1 MGHSL
6 NRTSFKINN
15 SLTIIDGQ
23 EKLDHILISD
33 SKGVGGWRITT
44 DYVTAKPNS
53 HYSGELFGGGVVVA
67 VWMEKGIERC
77 LIAGMEN
84 ISTTSVSFG
93 QTSFNYGFAWSD
105 IQNISSG
112 ATYKSFG
119 ASNSSIISVQSA
131 TSSGKKC
138 IDYLNP
144 EMGTGVW
151 DDWYLPS
158 IHELNQFVNNA
169 AIFNKVL
176 DSYTYDNNIA
186 KLDVVN
192 EQVQYWFDSTT
203 YTTLSIFPSNVN
215 LFNFGKTKY
224 TVNQDSFYSFGF
236 DGESTTFLRNS
247 NDADY
252 YWSSTEDGASYTW
265 AVMAG
270 TNSYDQSLAPNTLNL
285 DSCVIP
291 KSVAGKIRPFRI
303 ADDTQIPFNFDADY
317 AIITYKFSGE
327 KDLDTR
333 TTMILPYAPQSES
346 GYGSGYD
353 GIGWTPDAPTHSNS
367 STYSVVWHRKDNIGF
382 GYETVLINF
391 NAFKYFYPGQAEI
404 IIDAK
409 AHWYV
414 NSWEPNFVSSPYDQ
428 LRLNETPPV
437 VLGVDLYKGGNP
449 IPNPLD
455 ANQWINPTAGASMSL
470 TSFGT
475 NINTAYVSGAGTGQR
490 VAKFKYNVLGK
501 FGYLFGMD

>member
-23 EKLDHILISD
+23 EKVDHILISD

-53 HYSGELFGGGVVVA
+53 HYIGELFGGGVVVA

-84 ISTTSVSFG
+84 ISTISTSPGGSF
-93 QTSFNYGFAWSD
+93 FNYGFPWSN

-112 ATYKSFG
+112 AIYKSFG

-131 TSSGKKC
+131 TSSGQKC
-138 IDYLNP
+138 LDYLNP

-176 DSYTYDNNIA
+176 DSYVYDNNLTTSDITNTNVMYTWP
-186 KLDVVN
+186 DFTP
-192 EQVQYWFDSTT
+192 EYSPISTV
-203 YTTLSIFPSNVN
+203 PSNIN
-215 LFNFGKTKY
+215 LFRFGPTKY
-224 TVNQDSFYSFGF
+224 TNNIYEYWEYSY
-236 DGESTTFLRNS
+236 STQQTS
-247 NDADY
+247 SDADY
-252 YWSSTEDGASYTW
+252 YWSSTEDSTTHAW

-270 TNSYDQSLAPNTLNL
+270 TNSFNPSVAPNTLNL
-285 DSCVIP
+285 DSSIIT
-291 KSVAGKIRPFRI
+291 KSTLSKIRPFRI

-333 TTMILPYAPQSES
+333 TTMVLPYAPQSES

-353 GIGWTPDAPTHSNS
+353 GIGWTPDTATFSNS

-414 NSWEPNFVSSPYDQ
+414 NSWEPDFVSNPYDQ

-449 IPNPLD
+449 IPNPLNV
-455 ANQWINPTAGASMSL
+455 NQWINPTAGASMSL

>member
-23 EKLDHILISD
+23 EKLDYILISD

-53 HYSGELFGGGVVVA
+53 HYIGELFGGGVVVA

-176 DSYTYDNNIA
+176 DSYTYDNNFITS
-186 KLDVVN
+186 DVVN
-192 EQVQYWFDSTT
+192 TSVSYYFPNFTAVYSTI
-203 YTTLSIFPSNVN
+203 SITSSNIN
-215 LFNFGKTKY
+215 LFRLGSTKY
-224 TVNQDSFYSFGF
+224 TENTYDFEYEGLFTLQKP
-236 DGESTTFLRNS
+236 S
-247 NDADY
+247 NDSDY
-252 YWSSTEDGASYTW
+252 YWSSTEDSTTHAW

-270 TNSYDQSLAPNTLNL
+270 TNSFNPSVATNTLNL
-285 DSCVIP
+285 DSSIIT
-291 KSVAGKIRPFRI
+291 KSTLSKIRPFRI
-303 ADDTQIPFNFDADY
+303 ADDTQTPFNFDADY

-333 TTMILPYAPQSES
+333 TTMVLPSVPQSES
-346 GYGSGYD
+346 GYDAYNYEE
-353 GIGWTPDAPTHSNS
+353 GWTPDYPTHPSS
-367 STYSVVWHRKDNIGF
+367 STYSIIWHLKDNIGF

-409 AHWYV
+409 AHWFIQ
-414 NSWEPNFVSSPYDQ
+414 NWDPIFETDPYDQ
-428 LRLNETPPV
+428 LRLDNTPPV
-437 VLGVDLYKGGNP
+437 ILGVDLYKGGNP
-449 IPNPLD
+449 IVNSLD
-455 ANQWINPTAGASMSL
+455 ENQWINPTAGASMSL
-470 TSFGT
+470 NSYGV
-475 NINTAYVSGAGTGQR
+475 NINTAYTAGIGTGQR

-501 FGYLFGMD
+501 FGYLFTMD

>member
-6 NRTSFKINN
+6 NRTNFKINN
-15 SLTIIDGQ
+15 SLTIKDGK
-23 EKLDHILISD
+23 ENSDYVFISD

-44 DYVTAKPNS
+44 DYVTDKPNS
-53 HYSGELFGGGVVVA
+53 HYIGELFGGGVVVS
-67 VWMEKGIERC
+67 VWIENDIERC
-77 LIAGMEN
+77 LIAGLEN
-84 ISTTSVSFG
+84 ISTTSVHSG

-119 ASNSSIISVQSA
+119 ASNSSIIAVQSA

-176 DSYTYDNNIA
+176 DSYTYDNNKA

-192 EQVQYWFDSTT
+192 EQVQYFFPSFTAI
-203 YTTLSIFPSNVN
+203 YTTLSIFSSNVN

-224 TVNQDSFYSFGF
+224 TVNQTDQF
-236 DGESTTFLRNS
+236 EEITTTFPRNS

-252 YWSSTEDGASYTW
+252 YWSSTEDSTTYAW

-270 TNSYDQSLAPNTLNL
+270 TNSFNPSVAPNTLNL
-285 DSCVIP
+285 DSSIIT
-291 KSVAGKIRPFRI
+291 KSTLSKIRPFRI

-317 AIITYKFSGE
+317 AIITYKFSVE
-327 KDLDTR
+327 NDLDTK
-333 TTMILPYAPQSES
+333 TTMVLPSAPLSES
-346 GYGSGYD
+346 GYGGYNYEE
-353 GIGWTPDAPTHSNS
+353 GWTPDFPTHPSS
-367 STYSVVWHRKDNIGF
+367 STYSIIWHLKDNVGL

-391 NAFKYFYPGQAEI
+391 NAFKYHYPGQAEI

-409 AHWYV
+409 AHWYTNNWV
-414 NSWEPNFVSSPYDQ
+414 PIFETDPYDQ
-428 LRLNETPPV
+428 LRLDNTPPV
-437 VLGVDLYKGGNP
+437 ILGVDLYKGGNP
-449 IPNPLD
+449 TASSLD
-455 ANQWINPTAGASMSL
+455 ENTWINPTAGASMSL
-470 TSFGT
+470 NSYGV
-475 NINTAYVSGAGTGQR
+475 NINTEYTAGIGTGKR
-490 VAKFKYNVLGK
+490 VAKLKYNVLGK
-501 FGYLFGMD
+501 FGYLFTMD

>member
-23 EKLDHILISD
+23 EKVDNILISD
-33 SKGVGGWRITT
+33 SKGVGGWKITT
-44 DYVTAKPNS
+44 DYVTDKPNS
-53 HYSGELFGGGVVVA
+53 HYIGELFGGGVVVA

-77 LIAGMEN
+77 LIAGLEN

-119 ASNSSIISVQSA
+119 ASNSSIIAVQSA

-176 DSYTYDNNIA
+176 DSYTYDNNKA
-186 KLDVVN
+186 KLDVVD
-192 EQVQYWFDSTT
+192 EEVQYDWWNEVYT
-203 YTTLSIFPSNVN
+203 YTTLHIFPSNVN

-224 TVNQDSFYSFGF
+224 TVNQTGPFDSPP
-236 DGESTTFLRNS
+236 TTFLRYS

-252 YWSSTEDGASYTW
+252 YWSSTEDSTTHAW

-270 TNSYDQSLAPNTLNL
+270 TNSFNPSVAPNTLNL
-285 DSCVIP
+285 DSSIIT
-291 KSVAGKIRPFRI
+291 KSTLSKIRPFRI

-333 TTMILPYAPQSES
+333 TTMVLPSAPQSES
-346 GYGSGYD
+346 GYEAYNYEE
-353 GIGWTPDAPTHSNS
+353 GWTPDSPTHPSS
-367 STYSVVWHRKDNIGF
+367 STYSIIWHLKDNLGL

-409 AHWYV
+409 AHWYT
-414 NSWEPNFVSSPYDQ
+414 NNWFPIFETDPYDQ
-428 LRLNETPPV
+428 LRLDNTPPV
-437 VLGVDLYKGGNP
+437 ILGVDLYKGGNP
-449 IPNPLD
+449 IVNPLD
-455 ANQWINPTAGASMSL
+455 ANQWINTTAGASMSL
-470 TSFGT
+470 NSYGV
-475 NINTAYVSGAGTGQR
+475 NINTAYTAGIGTGQR

-501 FGYLFGMD
+501 FGYLFTID

>member
-23 EKLDHILISD
+23 EKVDNILISD
-33 SKGVGGWRITT
+33 SKGVGGWKITT
-44 DYVTAKPNS
+44 DYVTDKPNS
-53 HYSGELFGGGVVVA
+53 HYIGELFGGGVVVA

-77 LIAGMEN
+77 LIAGLEN

-93 QTSFNYGFAWSD
+93 QTSFNYGFAWSA

-119 ASNSSIISVQSA
+119 ASNSSIIAVQSA

-176 DSYTYDNNIA
+176 DSYTYDNNKA
-186 KLDVVN
+186 KLDVVD
-192 EQVQYWFDSTT
+192 EEVQYDWWNEVYT
-203 YTTLSIFPSNVN
+203 YTTLHIFPCNVN

-224 TVNQDSFYSFGF
+224 TVNQTGPFDSPP
-236 DGESTTFLRNS
+236 TTFLRYS

-252 YWSSTEDGASYTW
+252 YWSSTEDSTTHAW

-270 TNSYDQSLAPNTLNL
+270 TNSFNPSVAPNTLNL
-285 DSCVIP
+285 DSSIIT
-291 KSVAGKIRPFRI
+291 KSTLSKIRPFRI

-333 TTMILPYAPQSES
+333 TTMVLPSAPQSES
-346 GYGSGYD
+346 GYEAYNYEE
-353 GIGWTPDAPTHSNS
+353 GWTPDSPTHPSS
-367 STYSVVWHRKDNIGF
+367 STYSIIWHLKDNVGL

-409 AHWYV
+409 AHWYT
-414 NSWEPNFVSSPYDQ
+414 NNWFPIFETDPYDQ
-428 LRLNETPPV
+428 LRLDNTPPV
-437 VLGVDLYKGGNP
+437 ILGVDLYKGGNP
-449 IPNPLD
+449 IANSLD
-455 ANQWINPTAGASMSL
+455 ENQWINPTAGASMSL
-470 TSFGT
+470 NSYGV
-475 NINTAYVSGAGTGQR
+475 NINTAYTAGIGTGQR

-501 FGYLFGMD
+501 FGYLFTMD